1 MLLRG
6 SPNTLG
12 MRNHTVAIETLG
24 IAKNL
29 EPADADAAY
38 RPDFGLVAGFLER
51 VLELTGIDRRFAP
64 HEGCG
69 DVGRDQ
75 RSTHNRLT
83 NGSGRRD
90 RQYGNAA
97 RYRDECADKQTAQRL
112 ERPGVRRHR
121 QQRSASQKDRLQLHQ
136 AMAQTLRM

>member
-1 MLLRG
+1 MLFRG

-12 MRNHTVAIETLG
+12 MRDNTVAIESLG

-29 EPADADAAY
+29 EPADADTAY

-121 QQRSASQKDRLQLHQ
+121 QKRRSGQENRFELHQ
-136 AMAQTLRM
+136 PMPQTFWM